1 MEILT
6 KRLNELIEEKRITIK
21 ELADGIGAS
30 KALVTI
36 WTQGKSLPSVIY
48 LSKIAD
54 YFDVSCDY
62 LLGKKDIFQWYF
74 GK

>member
-1 MEILT
+1 MEALT
-6 KRLNELIEEKRITIK
+6 KRLNELIEEKGINK
-21 ELADGIGAS
+21 KQLADGIGTS

-54 YFDVSCDY
+54 FFDVTTDY
-62 LLGKKDIFQWYF
+62 LLGRTDNY
-74 GK
+74 

>member
-6 KRLNELIEEKRITIK
+6 RRLNELIEEKGINK
-21 ELADGIGAS
+21 KQFADGIGTS

-48 LSKIAD
+48 LAKIAD
-54 YFDVSCDY
+54 FFDVTTDY
-62 LLGKKDIFQWYF
+62 LLGRTEI
-74 GK
+74 

>member
-1 MEILT
+1 MEVLT
-6 KRLNELIEEKRITIK
+6 ERLNELIEEKGINK
-21 ELADGIGAS
+21 KQLADGIGTS

-54 YFDVSCDY
+54 FFDVTTDY
-62 LLGKKDIFQWYF
+62 LLGRTDNY
-74 GK
+74 

>member
-6 KRLNELIEEKRITIK
+6 KRLNELINEKGINK
-21 ELADGIGAS
+21 KQLADGIGTS

-48 LSKIAD
+48 LAKIAD
-54 YFDVSCDY
+54 FFDVSTDY
-62 LLGKKDIFQWYF
+62 LLGRTDTY
-74 GK
+74 